1 MRDFV
6 FSPMVFECT
15 HFLAPCDV
23 VVSLFDIVC
32 ILFPRFSYHVLI
44 SHFMPFSDSPIIG
57 FRQNR
62 MFFFA
67 PSFFFEKKKKSSK
80 VKYQSFEIAKQK
92 IQISAC
98 LCHFVNFVFFS
109 TSKLFVH
116 PGNSIARIDSRSV

>member
-15 HFLAPCDV
+15 HFLAPYDV

-32 ILFPRFSYHVLI
+32 ILFPRFSDHVLI

-67 PSFFFEKKKKSSK
+67 SSFFSKKKRNRQRKNTK
-80 VKYQSFEIAKQK
+80 VLK
-92 IQISAC
+92 
-98 LCHFVNFVFFS
+98 
-109 TSKLFVH
+109 
-116 PGNSIARIDSRSV
+116 